1 MKIVI
6 TGSLG
11 NVSKPLAQ
19 KLVKSGHQVVVISSK
34 ADKVKTIEELGAK
47 AAIGSVEDVQ
57 FLTAQFTG
65 ADAVYAMVP
74 PTMSTAD
81 WKGYIENIG
90 QNLAQAIQASG
101 VKNVVLLSSVGAHL
115 EDGCGPVS
123 GLYRVEQIFN
133 KLKDVNLV
141 YLRAG
146 FFYNNLFSNLNLII
160 NAGIIGSNYQ
170 SDKQMILVDPADI
183 ASAAYEKL
191 NTLSFKGHSVEYVV
205 SDLRTNAEVAK
216 ALGAAIGKNDLPWV
230 EFKDEDS
237 LGGMLGAGLPQE
249 IAKNYVEMGTAVRSG
264 KMFTDFEL
272 QGKPVSGK
280 TKLEDFAKVFA
291 AVYNN

>member
-1 MKIVI
+1 MKIVV

-19 KLVKSGHQVVVISSK
+19 KLVKAGHQVVVISSK
-34 ADKVKTIEELGAK
+34 VEKTNAIEEIGAK
-47 AAIGSVEDVQ
+47 AAIGSLEDVS
-57 FLTAQFTG
+57 FLTQQFTG

-74 PTMSTAD
+74 PTMSAAD
-81 WKGYIENIG
+81 WKGHIEKIG
-90 QNLAQAIQASG
+90 ANLAEAIKASA
-101 VKNVVLLSSVGAHL
+101 VKNVVLLSSIGAHL

-133 KLKDVNLV
+133 KLSDVNVL

-146 FFYNNLFSNLNLII
+146 FFYNNLFANVNLIK

-170 SDKQMILVDPADI
+170 ADKYMSLVDPSDI
-183 ASAAYEKL
+183 ATAAFEQL
-191 NTLSFKGHSVEYVV
+191 NTLSFKGKSVVYAV
-205 SDLRTNAEVAK
+205 SDVRTNAEVAK
-216 ALGAAIGKNDLPWV
+216 LLGAAIGKNELPWV

-237 LGGMLGAGLPQE
+237 LGGMLGAGVPQE
-249 IAKNYVEMGTAVRSG
+249 VAKNYVEMGTAVRSG
-264 KMFTDFEL
+264 KMFADFEL

-280 TKLEDFAKVFA
+280 VKLEDFAKVFA
-291 AVYNN
+291 LVYSN

>member
-1 MKIVI
+1 MKIVV

-19 KLVKSGHQVVVISSK
+19 KLVKAAHEVVVISSK
-34 ADKVKTIEELGAK
+34 AEKVKAIEEIGAK
-47 AAIGSVEDVQ
+47 AAIGSLEDVN
-57 FLTAQFTG
+57 FLTQQFAG

-74 PTMSTAD
+74 PTMSALD
-81 WKGYIENIG
+81 WKGHIEKIG
-90 QNLAQAIQASG
+90 SNLAQAIQAAG
-101 VKNVVLLSSVGAHL
+101 VKNVVLLSSVGANL
-115 EDGCGPVS
+115 PDGCGPVS

-141 YLRAG
+141 YIRAG
-146 FFYNNLFSNLNLII
+146 FFYNNLFANLNLIK

-170 SDKQMILVDPADI
+170 ADKQMLLVDPADI
-183 ASAAYEKL
+183 ATAAYEQL
-191 NTLSFKGHSVEYVV
+191 NTLSFTGHSVVYVV

-216 ALGAAIGKNDLPWV
+216 QLGSAIGKSDLPWV

-237 LGGMLGAGLPQE
+237 LGGMIGAGVPQE
-249 IAKNYVEMGTAVRSG
+249 MAKNYVEMGTAVRSG
-264 KMFTDFEL
+264 KLFDDFYL
-272 QGKPVSGK
+272 QGKPLVGK

-291 AVYNN
+291 AVYSN